1 MAKILW
7 FEFQIMVWLGTLST
21 ENGCKRAK
29 QQIVRY
35 NIVLNNLCLCT
46 FESAAEHFC
55 YHVETCQYVMAID
68 NVLKL
73 NIHRSDL
80 PCHHWEL
87 FLRTH
92 YHIPLSHG
100 SLWSLTAP
108 VTCHFPKFSKTI
120 VSQLYV
126 ISFPHSTP
134 AFVAYGG
141 EILLLLCMLS
151 GGTYWFAISIGKG

>member
-29 QQIVRY
+29 QQIVQY

-55 YHVETCQYVMAID
+55 YHVETCQYVMATD

-73 NIHRSDL
+73 NIHQSDL

-108 VTCHFPKFSKTI
+108 VTSLSKIFKDNSKPAICNFLPSLHPSFCCIRWGDI
-120 VSQLYV
+120 V
-126 ISFPHSTP
+126 T
-134 AFVAYGG
+134 FV
-141 EILLLLCMLS
+141 LS